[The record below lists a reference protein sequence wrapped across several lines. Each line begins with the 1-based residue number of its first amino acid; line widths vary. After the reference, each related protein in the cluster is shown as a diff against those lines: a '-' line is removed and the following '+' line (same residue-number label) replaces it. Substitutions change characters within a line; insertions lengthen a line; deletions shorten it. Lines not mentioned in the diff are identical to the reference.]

1 MYNSFITL
9 FYSVYNVWYIVS
21 YLLYLFAYM
30 YLCNAIDDAQF
41 EDQQDQAFED
51 TDPLIIFR
59 SQ

>member
-1 MYNSFITL
+1 
-9 FYSVYNVWYIVS
+9 
-21 YLLYLFAYM
+21 M